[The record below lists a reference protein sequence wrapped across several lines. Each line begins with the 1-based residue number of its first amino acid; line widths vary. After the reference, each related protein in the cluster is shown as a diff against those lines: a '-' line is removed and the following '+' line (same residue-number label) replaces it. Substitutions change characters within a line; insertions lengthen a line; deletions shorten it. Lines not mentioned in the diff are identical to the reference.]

1 MVWEGADPYTATDIL
16 ELDGYCLRRGI
27 QLVPNQNSCGHFH
40 RFLRHGRY
48 RHLAE
53 CPEGINFGP
62 RPSGPIDA
70 PFSLCPTDPRSVALV
85 ASLYG
90 MPSETLSR
98 RRDIWMLSWHQKCA
112 ARLTVHVL

>member
-1 MVWEGADPYTATDIL
+1 MPSLFFQFTQSVVWQGADPYTAHDIL
-16 ELDGYCLRRGI
+16 ELDSYCMRRGI

-40 RFLRHGRY
+40 RFLRHARY

-53 CPEGINFGP
+53 CPQGINFGP

-85 ASLYG
+85 SSLYG
-90 MPSETLSR
+90 E
-98 RRDIWMLSWHQKCA
+98 
-112 ARLTVHVL
+112 